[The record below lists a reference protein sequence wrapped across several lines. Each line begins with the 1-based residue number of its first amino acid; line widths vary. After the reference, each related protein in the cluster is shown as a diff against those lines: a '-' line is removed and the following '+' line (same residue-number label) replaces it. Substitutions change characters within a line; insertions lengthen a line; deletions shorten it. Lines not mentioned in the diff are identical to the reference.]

1 MAICNLIK
9 IVFNVPL
16 HKIPSTDRFCSG
28 GVSPG
33 GAIFRWRDIYRVDF
47 RHKTIILQPGHR
59 FVERFAKKNRG
70 IIRIRSGESEYVLS
84 PAIIKYAD
92 IIQAD
97 IPEKLLRPKRKTQ
110 IAFQARIPY
119 ETWHPIGSWFFGA
132 MRANRLIMDI
142 KATRRDNVV
151 TIDFIVRRRYAKIF
165 TEKFFE
171 AKLTPPGREWMLLSH
186 ATSAKTLND

>member
-16 HKIPSTDRFCSG
+16 HKIPYTNPFSSG

-33 GAIFRWRDIYRVDF
+33 GAIFRWKDIYKVDF
-47 RHKTIILQPGHR
+47 RNKTIILQPGHK

-70 IIRIRSGESEYVLS
+70 IIRIRSGENECVLS
-84 PAIIKYAD
+84 PALIKYAD
-92 IIQAD
+92 TVQAD
-97 IPEKLLRPKRKTQ
+97 IPKKLLCPKRKTQ
-110 IAFQARIPY
+110 MAFQARMPY
-119 ETWHPIGSWFFGA
+119 ETWWFIGSPFFKK
-132 MRANRLIMDI
+132 MRANGSILDM
-142 KATRRDNVV
+142 KATHYNNIS
-151 TIDFIVRRRYAKIF
+151 TIDFIIRRRYAKTF
-165 TEKFFE
+165 TKKFFE